1 MCCVT
6 GSTVVQ
12 CMYCTKCVVLQVLQ
26 LCKESESHV
35 IDRSKLEDLL
45 KQRFFYDQAFSIYQG
60 VAGLFDYGPMGC
72 AMKANLLTAWRHFF
86 VLEEQ
91 MLEVDSCMLTPEI
104 VLKLVSYVSFLIA
117 GHFIKIFLLKVF
129 PVVTQISLLI
139 CKSFLLVD
147 CKLVSE

>member
-1 MCCVT
+1 VKRVLTDHRQKWLELHFEYDVT
-6 GSTVVQ
+6 AF
-12 CMYCTKCVVLQVLQ
+12 QVME
-26 LCKESESHV
+26 LCAETESHI

-104 VLKLVSYVSFLIA
+104 VLKLVFVYKCV
-117 GHFIKIFLLKVF
+117 
-129 PVVTQISLLI
+129 
-139 CKSFLLVD
+139 
-147 CKLVSE
+147 

>member
-1 MCCVT
+1 MF
-6 GSTVVQ
+6 
-12 CMYCTKCVVLQVLQ
+12 QVNE
-26 LCKESESHV
+26 LCAESEGYL

-60 VAGLFDYGPMGC
+60 VAGLYDYGPMGC

-104 VLKLVSYVSFLIA
+104 VLKLVCFL
-117 GHFIKIFLLKVF
+117 
-129 PVVTQISLLI
+129 
-139 CKSFLLVD
+139 
-147 CKLVSE
+147 

>member
-1 MCCVT
+1 MQRDCCILNRVLHLFQ
-6 GSTVVQ
+6 VIEL
-12 CMYCTKCVVLQVLQ
+12 CT
-26 LCKESESHV
+26 ESEGNM

-72 AMKANLLTAWRHFF
+72 AMKANLLAAWRSFF

-104 VLKLVSYVSFLIA
+104 VLKLVCFCTVLNMCAVTIISQ
-117 GHFIKIFLLKVF
+117 LLFELDLRK
-129 PVVTQISLLI
+129 
-139 CKSFLLVD
+139 
-147 CKLVSE
+147 

>member
-1 MCCVT
+1 MSLLTLHNHSCIVT
-6 GSTVVQ
+6 VSYVEF
-12 CMYCTKCVVLQVLQ
+12 MFQVNE
-26 LCKESESHV
+26 LCSESEGDL

-104 VLKLVSYVSFLIA
+104 VLKLVWFL
-117 GHFIKIFLLKVF
+117 
-129 PVVTQISLLI
+129 
-139 CKSFLLVD
+139 
-147 CKLVSE
+147 